1 MRRMRVGLAG
11 LALLALLAG
20 VCSCKKQEIIV
31 CGPTVFLYYG
41 NTASEAVGKL
51 EAEQNKPRKELAKK
65 YETDAVLTD
74 FLELNVLPAPK
85 DGLFK
90 GIPMDYEVGEFCL
103 EMTLVSSQRHHFEV
117 HYNYYQAELKLPGET
132 EGEEVD
138 FNCGIRYTF
147 YRALIYRNQ
156 IIDTV
161 EEYER
166 LYADVAPLL
175 QGATVERIDGNLY
188 VRHPEQEIMI
198 FDLNPGIGILEV
210 GKRGNASVTIPY
222 EVMLPLCQWEL
233 IPVNNTGWENMTDW
247 AGWW

>member
-20 VCSCKKQEIIV
+20 VCSCKKQETIV

-138 FNCGIRYTF
+138 FDRGKPVSHYQRRM
-147 YRALIYRNQ
+147 RASG
-156 IIDTV
+156 
-161 EEYER
+161 
-166 LYADVAPLL
+166 L
-175 QGATVERIDGNLY
+175 Q
-188 VRHPEQEIMI
+188 
-198 FDLNPGIGILEV
+198 
-210 GKRGNASVTIPY
+210 NASGYTNPAPTKIQAPKFPSCKFLGFLGVTG
-222 EVMLPLCQWEL
+222 CAATSQ
-233 IPVNNTGWENMTDW
+233 
-247 AGWW
+247 